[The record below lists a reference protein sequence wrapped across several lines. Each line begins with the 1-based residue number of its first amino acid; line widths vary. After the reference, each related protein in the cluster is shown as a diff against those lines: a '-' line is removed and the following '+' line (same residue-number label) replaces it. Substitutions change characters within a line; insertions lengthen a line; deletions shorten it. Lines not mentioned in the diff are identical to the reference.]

1 MERSY
6 DVHVRAVRTRKRA
19 DRASASY
26 EVRWS
31 VAGQLFS
38 KSFRMKA
45 QADSAAADLRSA
57 AKAGDA
63 FDITTG
69 QPANTNAGAT
79 PTVLALARE
88 VFAREW
94 ALGAGKTRKSLA
106 EAMAHTAAVLTTAAP
121 GRRGAPGFAVPGA
134 VPGRPVPQRPA
145 PHRWG

>member
-1 MERSY
+1 MARSY
-6 DVHVRAVRTRKRA
+6 DIHVRAVRTRKRA
-19 DRASASY
+19 DRASVSS

-63 FDITTG
+63 FDTTTG

-79 PTVLALARE
+79 PWSQHSSRS
-88 VFAREW
+88 W
-94 ALGAGKTRKSLA
+94 PGDC
-106 EAMAHTAAVLTTAAP
+106 LTGGS
-121 GRRGAPGFAVPGA
+121 GRRDAGADRLRRTPRDSRIYVTFQTHLSYAI
-134 VPGRPVPQRPA
+134 
-145 PHRWG
+145 